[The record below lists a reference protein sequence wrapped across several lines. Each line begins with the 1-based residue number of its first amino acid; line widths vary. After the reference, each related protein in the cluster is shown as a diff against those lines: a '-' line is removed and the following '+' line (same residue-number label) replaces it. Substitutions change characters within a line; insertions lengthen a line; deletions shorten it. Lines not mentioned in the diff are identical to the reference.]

1 MIRAVVLCIGCA
13 TTVHADGFCASLTTD
28 RPATF
33 ALPDGTEG
41 TCSTSLELSGARAQN
56 CRWPFTYRAPEA
68 TEAFDAVLK
77 ATAACLGVQPVADQD
92 VNHPDSYDLRTFHT
106 DTAQV
111 AVSIKDKGALQ
122 QTYVFLRINTP

>member
-1 MIRAVVLCIGCA
+1 MIRAVVLCIGFA

-28 RPATF
+28 RPAAF

-41 TCSTSLELSGARAQN
+41 TCSMSLDLSGARAQN
-56 CRWPFTYRAPEA
+56 CHWPFTYRAPEA
-68 TEAFDAVLK
+68 TEAFDAVLN

-106 DTAQV
+106 DTAQI

-122 QTYVFLRINTP
+122 QTYVFLRISTP